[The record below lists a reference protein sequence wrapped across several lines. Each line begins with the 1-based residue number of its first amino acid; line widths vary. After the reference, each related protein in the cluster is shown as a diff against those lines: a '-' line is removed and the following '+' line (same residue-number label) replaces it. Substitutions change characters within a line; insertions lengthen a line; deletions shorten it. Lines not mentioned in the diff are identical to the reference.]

1 MELDF
6 ALFIAFSSLTFMTPI
21 LLASVGEIIT
31 ERSGIV
37 NIGIEGIFI
46 ASAFAAALTAII
58 TGSLTLSL
66 TAGVTAGALIGLAHG
81 AIAVYL
87 RSDQIIAGL
96 AVNII
101 AYGATIVGLASIWG
115 VHGAS
120 PRLEVYMPTVSI
132 LGYKTP
138 LVSLASIAIAVIAW
152 YALKATR
159 AGLALRACG
168 EDPRAAEALGVN
180 VNKTRIL
187 AATLGGALAG
197 LAGAFLA
204 IEIVGQFTRGIAAGR
219 GFIALANVAFS
230 GWNPLLA
237 ILGAYTFGLL
247 EALSVYLQQYAL
259 EYAYIAKTIP
269 YLGTLTI
276 VAIAG
281 WKARMPRSL
290 AKPYIKE

>member
-1 MELDF
+1 MSF
-6 ALFIAFSSLTFMTPI
+6 SIFIAISSLTFMTPI

-31 ERSGIV
+31 EKSGVV
-37 NIGIEGIFI
+37 NIGIEGILI
-46 ASAFAAALTAII
+46 ASALAAALTAIV

-66 TAGVTAGALIGLAHG
+66 ATAVLTGALIGFTHG
-81 AIAVYL
+81 AIAVYF

-101 AYGATIVGLASIWG
+101 AYGATVVSLASIWG
-115 VHGAS
+115 AHGAS
-120 PRLEVYMPTVSI
+120 PRLEVYTPALNV
-132 LGYKTP
+132 LGYKVP
-138 LVSLASIAIAVIAW
+138 FISLASILIALIAW
-152 YALKATR
+152 YALKKLR
-159 AGLALRACG
+159 VGLALRACG

-180 VNKTRIL
+180 VNMARIL
-187 AATLGGALAG
+187 ATTIGGALAG

-237 ILGAYTFGLL
+237 IVGAYAFGFL
-247 EALSVYLQQYAL
+247 EALSVYVQQHAL

-269 YLGTLTI
+269 YLGTLAI
-276 VAIAG
+276 VALAG

>member
-1 MELDF
+1 M
-6 ALFIAFSSLTFMTPI
+6 AFSSLTFMTPI

-46 ASAFAAALTAII
+46 ASAFAAALMAIT
-58 TGSLTLSL
+58 TGSLALSL
-66 TAGVTAGALIGLAHG
+66 AAGIAAGALIGLAHG

-120 PRLEVYMPTVSI
+120 PRLEIYTPTASI
-132 LGYKTP
+132 MGYKTP
-138 LVSLASIAIAVIAW
+138 LISLASIAIAVIAW

-180 VNKTRIL
+180 VNMARIL

-197 LAGAFLA
+197 LGGAFLA

-281 WKARMPRSL
+281 WRARMPRSL